1 MGQCLWLF
9 NEGFSNNFQ
18 FGFHKAT
25 KYETMGSS
33 STRRLLQ
40 STYQQIGIL
49 TTKTNEALAADE
61 GQPDFLLIVVDANSL
76 NTMENRHE
84 MQV

>member
-1 MGQCLWLF
+1 
-9 NEGFSNNFQ
+9 
-18 FGFHKAT
+18 
-25 KYETMGSS
+25 MGSS

-40 STYQQIGIL
+40 SSYQQIK
-49 TTKTNEALAADE
+49 TKTNEALAANE

-76 NTMENRHE
+76 NAMENRHE

>member
-40 STYQQIGIL
+40 STYQQIK
-49 TTKTNEALAADE
+49 TKTNEALAANE
-61 GQPDFLLIVVDANSL
+61 GQPDFLLIIVDANSL
-76 NTMENRHE
+76 NAMENRHE